1 MVNRMRYKAYKDN
14 FVIRGVEMKRYY
26 SICNKQVNEIR
37 LNWSDWEDKEQLTD
51 EFISYLSMSVLD
63 IKKEQVKDKY
73 KLLDKYGFEV
83 VCADH
88 RRIDNLTT
96 YEYKVLNQIVHGN
109 YKDVRSGYYNE
120 VMALEVEDIRK
131 IIEFKEDTFAGRYYV
146 IFQKVNNSPLVIKNS
161 VNDVNTKHMMAPFIR
176 RHKEAVIE
184 LSFQDVY

>member
-1 MVNRMRYKAYKDN
+1 MKINYNNKTLKIDVELYLTGTTGIIAYD
-14 FVIRGVEMKRYY
+14 
-26 SICNKQVNEIR
+26 
-37 LNWSDWEDKEQLTD
+37 EDGEVYGQLTTNTVVPMLEEWITVD
-51 EFISYLSMSVLD
+51 TNNYPSV
-63 IKKEQVKDKY
+63 
-73 KLLDKYGFEV
+73 
-83 VCADH
+83 
-88 RRIDNLTT
+88 

-146 IFQKVNNSPLVIKNS
+146 IFRKYNNPPLVIKNR

-184 LSFQDVY
+184 LSYQDVY